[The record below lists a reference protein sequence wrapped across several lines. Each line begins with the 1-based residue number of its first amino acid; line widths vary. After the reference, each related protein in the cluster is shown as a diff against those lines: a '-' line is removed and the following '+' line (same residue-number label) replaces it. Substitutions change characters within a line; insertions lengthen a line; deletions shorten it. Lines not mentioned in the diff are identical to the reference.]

1 MKFAH
6 IADTHIRNLKYHYE
20 YKVVFEQ
27 LYEKLREEKVDYII
41 HCGDIAH
48 TKTQISPE
56 FVEVCADF
64 LDNLSDI
71 APTYVILGNHD
82 GNLRNSSR
90 QDALTPIVAALGKPD
105 LYLLKNS
112 GETSI
117 KSSWV
122 GRPDF
127 CLNVLSVF
135 DREAWI
141 EPSNPDVINIALY
154 HGSING
160 VKTDIGWTMEHGEN
174 DISIFD
180 NFDYA
185 FLGDIHKTDQIL
197 DEEGKIRYPGSTIQ
211 QNHGETNN
219 KGFLIWEIESKDSFT
234 CKHIIL
240 NNPKPFITVE
250 LTTKGR
256 IPKGTT
262 LQEGARIRLV
272 SNNNLPLDRM
282 RRAVDVA
289 KTRFRPESIT
299 FLNRASGLHGS
310 IEDLADDL
318 KCEDL
323 RSIAVQEELMD
334 EYLKDYQ
341 AESEDLERVYALN
354 KKYNSMV
361 QENEEVARNINWK
374 LNTLEWSNLFNYGEN
389 NVIDFTNL
397 NGIVGIFGKNFS
409 GKSSIIDSFL
419 YALFNSTSKNV
430 RKNLNIINQT
440 KEVGSGR
447 VEIEIANKK
456 YYVERKSEKY
466 TKRLKGEESVEAKT
480 VVEFSSFDDVT
491 QEQVG
496 LNGLTRADTDKAIRR
511 VFGGLDDFLLTSM
524 ASQLGS
530 LAFISEGSTRRK
542 EILAKFLDLEVFD
555 KKFRLAKEEAFDLRG
570 AIKRLEGRDFD
581 TEIKEAEQVLF
592 ENEAKN
598 LKHKNSC
605 TSIKKKIK
613 REGRRLKKLKSKID
627 AVPAEPIN
635 LDECLARK
643 ERYILQQ
650 SEIEE
655 ANAANTVAIE
665 ESNLFIEKAK
675 RFLRDFDIETLENK
689 KQIASNKALELDE
702 LMRQIETEK
711 RTFDIYC
718 LRAKNLEGIPCG
730 DQFVTSCKFIKD
742 AYKASKSIANVE
754 NDISILKENLAT
766 GQGEIL
772 ALDMSMVGEHIK
784 KYEQLLS
791 KKADAEN
798 KNIKL
803 RLDSERNT
811 NQLFSLAAE
820 ATENLKDIDYYY
832 QNQEAIENF
841 NELTRQLA
849 LGNSDLEKL
858 NLSLEECEAEML
870 DLYKSHGSLEQSIK
884 NLEEQKDELLT
895 LRKEFGAY
903 DLYMKCMHSSG
914 IAYDIIKKRLPV
926 INNEIAKVLTNIVN
940 FDIFL
945 ENDGRKLD
953 IYIKHPRFEPR
964 PLELGSGAEK
974 TISAMA
980 IRLALLNV
988 SSLPKGN
995 IFILDEPGS
1004 ALDEENMEGFVR
1016 ILDMVK
1022 GYFKTVL
1029 LISHLDSLKDC
1040 VDTQIVID
1048 KKGGFAHINQ

>member
-20 YKVVFEQ
+20 YRVVFEQ
-27 LYEKLREEKVDYII
+27 LYEKLREQEVDYIV

-56 FVEVCADF
+56 FVEMCANF
-64 LDNLSDI
+64 LDTLSDI

-90 QDALTPIVAALGKPD
+90 QDALTPIVAALDKPD
-105 LYLLKNS
+105 LYLLKTS
-112 GETSI
+112 GETEL
-117 KSSWV
+117 K
-122 GRPDF
+122 GGF
-127 CLNVLSVF
+127 TLNVLSVF
-135 DREAWI
+135 DTDNWQDPTDADR
-141 EPSNPDVINIALY
+141 INIALY
-154 HGSING
+154 HGSISG

-174 DISIFD
+174 DLSIFN
-180 NFDYA
+180 NFDYG
-185 FLGDIHKTDQIL
+185 FLGDIHKTNQTL
-197 DEEGKIRYPGSTIQ
+197 DEEGRMRYPGSTVQ

-219 KGFLIWEIESKDSFT
+219 KGFLVWNIEDKLNFT
-234 CKHIIL
+234 CTHHVL
-240 NNPKPFITVE
+240 ENPKPFVTIE
-250 LTTKGR
+250 LTAKGR
-256 IPKGTT
+256 IPKGTDVT
-262 LQEGARIRLV
+262 PAARIRLV

-299 FLNRASGLHGS
+299 FLNRASGDRGS
-310 IEDLADDL
+310 IDDLANDL
-318 KCEDL
+318 RHEDL

-341 AESEDLERVYALN
+341 VESKDLERIYALN
-354 KKYNSMV
+354 KKYNSMA

-374 LNTLEWSNLFNYGEN
+374 LNTLEWNNLFNYGED

-397 NGIVGIFGKNFS
+397 TGIVGIFGKNFS

-447 VEIEIANKK
+447 VELEIANKK

-466 TKRLKGEESVEAKT
+466 IKKLKGEETTEAKT
-480 VVEFSSFDDVT
+480 DVEFYSYDEVT

-496 LNGLTRADTDKAIRR
+496 LNGLTRADTDNSIRR

-555 KKFRLAKEEAFDLRG
+555 KKYKLAKDEAFDLRG

-581 TEIKEAEQVLF
+581 SEIKEAQQILF
-592 ENEAKN
+592 ENEAGN
-598 LKHKNSC
+598 LKHKNAC
-605 TSIKKKIK
+605 ASIKRKIK
-613 REGRRLKKLKSKID
+613 KREKKLKQLRDQIA

-635 LDECLARK
+635 LDECLSRK
-643 ERYILQQ
+643 QIYIDQRSKIESVCDTNN
-650 SEIEE
+650 SEIEQ
-655 ANAANTVAIE
+655 N
-665 ESNLFIEKAK
+665 NLFIERAK
-675 RFLRDFDIETLENK
+675 RFLRSFDVVALGKT
-689 KQIASNKALELDE
+689 KQIIASKSIELEE
-702 LMRQIETEK
+702 LTRKIESEK
-711 RTFDIYC
+711 RTFDIYRS
-718 LRAKNLEGIPCG
+718 RAKNLEGVPCG

-742 AYKASKSIANVE
+742 AYKASKLIDDVE
-754 NDISILKENLAT
+754 TTISGLRGRLNE
-766 GQGEIL
+766 GQEEIL
-772 ALDMSMVGEHIK
+772 SLDLSTIEDHLK
-784 KYEQLLS
+784 KYDRLLE
-791 KKADAEN
+791 KKLSAEN
-798 KNIKL
+798 SNTKIKL
-803 RLDSERNT
+803 DNERNT
-811 NQLFSLAAE
+811 NQIFSIEAS

-841 NELTRQLA
+841 NALTRQVTDDELA
-849 LGNSDLEKL
+849 LKEFEN
-858 NLSLEECEAEML
+858 SLEACEEEL
-870 DLYKSHGSLEQSIK
+870 LELYKSHGSMEQSIK
-884 NLEEQKDELLT
+884 NLEAQKEELLA
-895 LRKEFGAY
+895 LRQEYGAY
-903 DLYMKCMHSSG
+903 DLYMKCMHNNG

-940 FDIFL
+940 FDVFL

-995 IFILDEPGS
+995 IFILDEPGA

-1048 KKGGFAHINQ
+1048 KKEGFAYINQ

>member
-20 YKVVFEQ
+20 YKAVFEQ

-56 FVEVCADF
+56 FVEMCATF
-64 LDNLSDI
+64 LDTLSDI

-90 QDALTPIVAALGKPD
+90 QDAITPIVTALGKPN
-105 LYLLKNS
+105 LYLLKGS
-112 GETSI
+112 GETEL
-117 KSSWV
+117 K
-122 GRPDF
+122 GGF
-127 CLNVLSVF
+127 TLNVLSVF
-135 DREAWI
+135 DTDNWQ
-141 EPSNPDVINIALY
+141 EPTDPNRINIALY
-154 HGSING
+154 HGSISG
-160 VKTDIGWTMEHGEN
+160 IKTDTGWTMEHGEN
-174 DISIFD
+174 DITIFN
-180 NFDYA
+180 NFDYG
-185 FLGDIHKTDQIL
+185 FLGDIHKTDQTL
-197 DEEGKIRYPGSTIQ
+197 DEAGRIRYPGSTIQ

-219 KGFLIWEIESKDSFT
+219 KGFLIWDIENKLNFT
-234 CKHIIL
+234 CTHHVL
-240 NNPKPFITVE
+240 ANPRPFVTIE
-250 LTTKGR
+250 LTKKGR

-262 LQEGARIRLV
+262 LQEGARVRLV

-289 KTRFRPESIT
+289 KTRFRPEAIT
-299 FLNRASGLHGS
+299 FLNRASGVRGS

-318 KCEDL
+318 RQEDL
-323 RSIAVQEELMD
+323 RSIAIQEELMD

-341 AESEDLERVYALN
+341 VESEDLERIYALN
-354 KKYNSMV
+354 KKYNSMA
-361 QENEEVARNINWK
+361 QENEEVARNINWE
-374 LNTLEWSNLFNYGEN
+374 LNTLEWSNLFNYGESN
-389 NVIDFTNL
+389 TIDFTNL

-419 YALFNSTSKNV
+419 YTLFNSTSKNV

-440 KEVGSGR
+440 KDDGSGR

-466 TKRLKGEESVEAKT
+466 IKRLKGEETVEAKT
-480 VVEFSSFDDVT
+480 DVEFSSYDEVT
-491 QEQVG
+491 QEQLG

-555 KKFRLAKEEAFDLRG
+555 KKYKLAKDEAFDLRG

-581 TEIKEAEQVLF
+581 AEIGEAQQTLF

-598 LKHKNSC
+598 LRHKNSC
-605 TSIKKKIK
+605 AAIKRKIKKEERK
-613 REGRRLKKLKSKID
+613 LKKLKDKID
-627 AVPAEPIN
+627 AVPAEPIDI
-635 LDECLARK
+635 DECLVHKEMHAAR
-643 ERYILQQ
+643 QD
-650 SEIEE
+650 EIEE
-655 ANAANTVAIE
+655 SRKVNLVEIE
-665 ESNLFIEKAK
+665 QNNLFIEKAK
-675 RFLRDFDIETLENK
+675 KFLRDFDVEALEQK
-689 KQIASNKALELDE
+689 KQVAANKSIELDE
-702 LMRQIETEK
+702 LIRKIETEK
-711 RTFDIYC
+711 RTFDIYSS
-718 LRAKNLEGIPCG
+718 RAKNLEGIPCG
-730 DQFVTSCKFIKD
+730 DQFVTTCKFIKD
-742 AYKASKSIANVE
+742 AYRASKLVDGVE
-754 NDISILKENLAT
+754 GTISELGQGLAS

-772 ALDMSMVGEHIK
+772 ALDLSTVEEHLK
-784 KYEQLLS
+784 KHEQLLG
-791 KKADAEN
+791 KKTDAEN
-798 KNIKL
+798 TNIKL
-803 RLDSERNT
+803 RLDNERST
-811 NQLFSLAAE
+811 NQLFSIE
-820 ATENLKDIDYYY
+820 VSATANLKDIDYYY

-841 NELTRQLA
+841 NELTRKLSSQE
-849 LGNSDLEKL
+849 SDVVGLTR
-858 NLSLEECEAEML
+858 SLERCEEEL
-870 DLYKSHGSLEQSIK
+870 LELYKAHGSLEQSIK
-884 NLEEQKDELLT
+884 NLEAQKDELLS

-914 IAYDIIKKRLPV
+914 IAYDIIKKKLPV

-940 FDIFL
+940 FDVFL
-945 ENDGRKLD
+945 ENDGSKLD

-995 IFILDEPGS
+995 IFILDEPGA

-1022 GYFKTVL
+1022 GYFKIVL

-1048 KKGGFAHINQ
+1048 KKKGFAYINQ